1 MKFLRIFCQRRKMQ
15 YFANL
20 NEKNITDNRNF
31 WQTVKPFLS
40 SGKKFK
46 RKYLLKLKDK
56 ESLDGFQREIRKL
69 KPFEYPCRICR
80 TIVPNLDFI

>member
-31 WQTVKPFLS
+31 WQTVKPFI
-40 SGKKFK
+40 
-46 RKYLLKLKDK
+46 LLKLKDK
-56 ESLDGFQREIRKL
+56 ESLDGFKREIRKL

-80 TIVPNLDFI
+80 TVVPNLDFI

>member
-1 MKFLRIFCQRRKMQ
+1 MQ

-31 WQTVKPFLS
+31 WQTVKPFFS
-40 SGKKFK
+40 SGKKLK

-56 ESLDGFQREIRKL
+56 ESLDGFQREIR
-69 KPFEYPCRICR
+69 
-80 TIVPNLDFI
+80 N